1 MKDKLEKIIKHIVD
15 NKEMASIEN
24 IETNSSVTM
33 IAKVAGEDY
42 GRIVGAK
49 GRTIELIK
57 DFVDAYSDL
66 PTTEKTHRLILEEPQ
81 TKSWGVRESF
91 QHNPNWKP
99 DKVLK
104 DLGELISLFGKVH
117 ISVVDTGSHVIFEC
131 NELGNNY
138 INDKVKEAVEFLTK
152 AMVKGYGRNALLEFY
167 K

>member
-1 MKDKLEKIIKHIVD
+1 MKDNLEKIIKHIVD
-15 NKEMASIEN
+15 NKEMASIDTV
-24 IETNSSVTM
+24 ETNSSITM

-66 PTTEKTHRLILEEPQ
+66 PTTKKTHRLILEEPQ

-91 QHNPNWKP
+91 KHNPNWKP
-99 DKVLK
+99 DIVLK
-104 DLGELISLFGKVH
+104 DLGELISLFGKVQ

-131 NELGNNY
+131 NEIENNY

-167 K
+167 Q